1 MCAKS
6 LVLILYF
13 LEGWVAGEALTS
25 KKKKV
30 LDKSLGYENNK
41 KAEMHLL
48 NKYLLNVI

>member
-13 LEGWVAGEALTS
+13 LEGWVAGEALQ
-25 KKKKV
+25 KKKKD